1 MNIDEMP
8 NCNVRGIKAYDAIFC
23 TSYIYNYQQ
32 LKDKKLQMF
41 STQF

>member
-1 MNIDEMP
+1 MNINEMP
-8 NCNVRGIKAYDAIFC
+8 NCNVRGLKAYDAIFC
-23 TSYIYNYQQ
+23 SYIYNYQQ